1 MDLPEV
7 DPAHD
12 NTDLTCKVCLVMP
25 MVAVR
30 GVTNTFQLGF
40 KACSTEGDPYLVLN
54 QMPRSEEATA
64 TLILPNRP
72 IIKLPSKCLIFVYT
86 YCSQPWSKK
95 LLFAASIGDSEWL
108 RALRIN

>member
-1 MDLPEV
+1 MQLPGAGESSVDLPKV

-40 KACSTEGDPYLVLN
+40 EACSTEGDPYLVLN
-54 QMPRSEEATA
+54 HMPRSEEAIA

-72 IIKLPSKCLIFVYT
+72 IVKLPLNV
-86 YCSQPWSKK
+86 
-95 LLFAASIGDSEWL
+95 
-108 RALRIN
+108 

>member
-40 KACSTEGDPYLVLN
+40 EACSTEGDPYLVLN
-54 QMPRSEEATA
+54 QMPRSEEAIA

-72 IIKLPSKCLIFVYT
+72 IVKLHSKCIFVYT
-86 YCSQPWSKK
+86 HCSQPWSKK
-95 LLFAASIGDSEWL
+95 LLFAASIRDSEWL